1 MSRGTDMEENQK
13 VNSSMLEEHLRD
25 LRARQ
30 AKARPTGTPSEVRYP
45 LGEIGIPEH
54 VAHWARTVPD
64 RAAIVFEGRTTT
76 YGELDAL
83 IGRVAGWLESVYVR
97 PGDRVAVDLPNTP
110 QFIVAM
116 MAILRVG
123 AVHVPVN
130 PMFKSAELAHEL
142 EDSGAEVLVTLD
154 RLLPVLEPVRART
167 RVRQVLVTGTLEMG
181 APGTRPD
188 IPAAATDVTA
198 WSVAAAH
205 EPARPWPVNL
215 DALAALNY
223 TGGTTGLPKGC
234 EHTQRHMLYTTASTA
249 GAVRADADGG
259 FVALCYI
266 PIFWIAGENLGIL
279 NPLVLGGTCILMP
292 RWDPAQVLDLVGRY
306 RVTTMVGTVENYL
319 ELLEH
324 PKFADADLSSLD
336 DPMAV
341 SFVRK
346 MSTEVRHRWAAA
358 AGAHSVLREGA
369 YGMTETH
376 TFDATPYGFAEG
388 DRDLHAEPVFCGV
401 PVPGTDIV
409 VVSFETGE
417 PVPLGEIGEIMVRSP
432 SVMTGYWRNPGATA
446 AQLRDDWL
454 HTGDNGRIDED
465 GCLHYL
471 GRDKDMIKVKG
482 MSVFPAEVEIL
493 LTRHTAVRTAAVV
506 PGEHPEKGQ
515 VPVGFVSLEPGAE
528 ASADELEDWARSTM
542 APYKVPLVT
551 IVGSFPMTTT
561 GKIRKVELADRA
573 QRIVD
578 GR

>member
-1 MSRGTDMEENQK
+1 MEEY
-13 VNSSMLEEHLRD
+13 LRD

-30 AKARPTGTPSEVRYP
+30 EKLRPAGTPSEVQYP

-54 VAHWARTVPD
+54 VAHWARTEPD

-76 YGELDAL
+76 YAELDGL
-83 IGRVAGWLESVYVR
+83 VGRVAGWLRSVGVR
-97 PGDRVAVDLPNTP
+97 PGDRVGVYLPNTP

-130 PMFKSAELAHEL
+130 PMFQAAELAHEIT
-142 EDSGAEVLVTLD
+142 DSGAEVVVTLD
-154 RLLPVLEPVRART
+154 RLLPPLESVREQT
-167 RVRQVLVTGTLEMG
+167 GVRQVLVTGHDEM
-181 APGTRPD
+181 
-188 IPAAATDVTA
+188 AAAGTGPDLPDAGPHVATWATA
-198 WSVAAAH
+198 TAH
-205 EPARPWPVNL
+205 EPGPAHPTDL

-234 EHTQRHMLYTTASTA
+234 EHSQRHMLYTAASSA
-249 GAVRADADGG
+249 GATRCRADGS

-266 PIFWIAGENLGIL
+266 PVFWIAGEDLGIL
-279 NPLVLGGTCILMP
+279 SPLVLGGTSVLMP
-292 RWDPAQVLDLVGRY
+292 RWDPGQVLELIGLH

-319 ELLEH
+319 ELLDH
-324 PKFADADLSSLD
+324 PALADADLSSLG

-346 MSTEVRHRWAAA
+346 MSPEVRHRWREAV
-358 AGAHSVLREGA
+358 GEHSLLREGA

-388 DRDLHAEPVFCGV
+388 DRDLVAEPVFCGI
-401 PVPGTDIV
+401 PVPGTDV
-409 VVSFETGE
+409 AVVSFETGD
-417 PVPLGEIGEIMVRSP
+417 PLPLGEAGEIVVRSP
-432 SVMTGYWRNPGATA
+432 SVTTGYWRNPESTA
-446 AQLRDDWL
+446 KQLRGGWL

-482 MSVFPAEVEIL
+482 MSVFPAEVEML

-506 PGEHPEKGQ
+506 PAEHPEKGQ
-515 VPVGFVSLEPGAE
+515 VPVAFVSLEPGASLE
-528 ASADELEDWARSTM
+528 ATELEAWARTAM
-542 APYKVPLVT
+542 AAYKVPRVALVT
-551 IVGSFPMTTT
+551 EFPMTTT
-561 GKIRKVELADRA
+561 GKIRKVELVERA
-573 QRIVD
+573 QQLVAAR
-578 GR
+578 